1 MSILRQV
8 YAAQRRASL
17 KAPNL
22 LKIQRKRVKKERGED
37 GNESDDSVEDCL
49 SDEEDDEDDEYD
61 DEELMGGGGG
71 PFSDDERIDGHRWE
85 RDYADVEDPRFH

>member
-1 MSILRQV
+1 M

-22 LKIQRKRVKKERGED
+22 LKIQRKRVKKEKKDD

-49 SDEEDDEDDEYD
+49 SDEEEEEDEDDELLEGLSED
-61 DEELMGGGGG
+61 D
-71 PFSDDERIDGHRWE
+71 RIDGRQWE
-85 RDYADVEDPRFH
+85 REYAEADDSRSY